1 VSPRP
6 YQLGLREPAVHE
18 NRGRILAA
26 AREILSRP
34 GRVSR
39 FTVDAVAHRAGVAR
53 ATVYYQFK
61 SKPQLVEAIFD
72 DLAARGGLRGL
83 PEAFARAD
91 PWQSLDEFIA
101 VFCRFWASD
110 RVALRRLRALSV
122 LDPELQK
129 IARDPWRRQGL
140 AAIVGR
146 LGAASDDV
154 IDALWALTA
163 FETFDLL
170 ATEDRDRHQATAL
183 IQQLAKQSLR
193 AAPPS
198 ASPSPGRRS
207 TGGGHG
213 RAARSG

>member
-1 VSPRP
+1 MSPRP

-34 GRVSR
+34 GRLSR

-61 SKPQLVEAIFD
+61 SKPQLVEAIYD
-72 DLAARGGLRGL
+72 DLAARGGMRGL
-83 PEAFARAD
+83 PEAFARED
-91 PWQSLDEFIA
+91 PLQALDEFIA
-101 VFCRFWASD
+101 VFFRFWASD
-110 RVALRRLRALSV
+110 RLALRRLRALAV
-122 LDPELQK
+122 LEPDLQK

-146 LGAASDDV
+146 MGVASEEV
-154 IDALWALTA
+154 IDALWTLTA
-163 FETFDLL
+163 FETYDLL
-170 ATEDRDRHQATAL
+170 ATEHRDRHQVTAL
-183 IQQLAKQSLR
+183 TQQLARTILQ

-198 ASPSPGRRS
+198 ASPSPGRPSR
-207 TGGGHG
+207 GAG
-213 RAARSG
+213 RGRRARSG